1 MRACSTPMA
10 GPSICEMHILMDIGV
25 QLSEIIRNIG
35 LIAAAFVGIL
45 LAYRRVLAA
54 DRQSEAASVQADLTR
69 RAHVAE
75 LFNRATSQLSDDKLE
90 VRLGAIYTL
99 RQIGSDYPDL
109 SSPVIELLTTYLR
122 ESVEDYGDEP
132 PPPDVRE
139 IMSTVRLWRP
149 ANDEK

>member
-1 MRACSTPMA
+1 
-10 GPSICEMHILMDIGV
+10 MDIGV
-25 QLSEIIRNIG
+25 QLSEIIRN
-35 LIAAAFVGIL
+35 VG
-45 LAYRRVLAA
+45 
-54 DRQSEAASVQADLTR
+54 LTR

-122 ESVEDYGDEP
+122 ESVENYGDEP